1 MPQLLEQA
9 DQAPHSLTMQW
20 RGPPA
25 YLGVEKS
32 NNFYKT
38 CMHLKRFQMN
48 NNRILTG
55 QVK

>member
-38 CMHLKRFQMN
+38 CMHFFKK
-48 NNRILTG
+48 I
-55 QVK
+55 